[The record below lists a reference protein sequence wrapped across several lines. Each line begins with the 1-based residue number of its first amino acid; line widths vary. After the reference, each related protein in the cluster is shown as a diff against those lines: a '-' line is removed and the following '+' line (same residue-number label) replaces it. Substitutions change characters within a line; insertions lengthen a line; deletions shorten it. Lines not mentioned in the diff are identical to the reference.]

1 LANLEYSLNRTALAQ
16 VGVVA
21 ARSTYLIEIMKSSPI
36 PGGDPTKAAGMPAG
50 FPAYGARGRVERE
63 PAEQAMKFIH
73 TITLALLMTAATG
86 FGTLAQEAQP
96 TATAVTA
103 KPEKYKDW
111 DLFCPK
117 PQGANA
123 PKVCEIRTIILSDK
137 NKPLGALVV
146 AAEVG
151 SGGKDM
157 IASAL
162 LPLGVDLTQ
171 QPSLTVGSSKIV
183 LQYLRCLQRGCE
195 AITHLSADQQ
205 AALRG
210 GSTAKVAVGIGP
222 GKSATF
228 DFSLA
233 GFSAAHDALM
243 KKIGA

>member
-1 LANLEYSLNRTALAQ
+1 
-16 VGVVA
+16 
-21 ARSTYLIEIMKSSPI
+21 
-36 PGGDPTKAAGMPAG
+36 
-50 FPAYGARGRVERE
+50 
-63 PAEQAMKFIH
+63 MKFMH
-73 TITLALLMTAATG
+73 TITLALLMSAATG
-86 FGTLAQEAQP
+86 FGALAQEAQP
-96 TATAVTA
+96 TATAAMA

-117 PQGANA
+117 PAAANA
-123 PKVCEIRTIILSDK
+123 PQVCEIRTIILSDK
-137 NKPLGALVV
+137 GKPLGALVV

-151 SGGKDM
+151 GGGKEM

-171 QPSLTVGSSKIV
+171 KPSLTVGSSTID

-195 AITHLSADQQ
+195 AITHLSVDQQ

-210 GSTAKVAVGIGP
+210 GSSAKVAVGIGP

-233 GFSAAHDALM
+233 GFSAAHDAL
-243 KKIGA
+243 KKKVGA